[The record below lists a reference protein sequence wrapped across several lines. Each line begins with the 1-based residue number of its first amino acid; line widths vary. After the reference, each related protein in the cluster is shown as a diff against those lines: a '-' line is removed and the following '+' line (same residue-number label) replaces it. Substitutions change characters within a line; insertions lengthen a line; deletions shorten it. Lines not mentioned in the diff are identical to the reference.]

1 MKSLAASLTAK
12 PPWLVLLISLTIS
25 FFAAHITNLQS
36 EKTGQERFQRQVEKL
51 NADILHHL
59 DTYLGLLRAGV
70 GVYYASDSLNRS
82 EWQKF
87 VETLEIQRFYPGI
100 QGIGYAQYFPHSER
114 EAFEA
119 AIRAEG
125 FENFTLE
132 PSYLRDYY
140 APVTFLEPFDWRN
153 QRAFGYDML
162 SEPVRRAAMER
173 ARDTGEASI
182 SSYVVLVQ
190 ETDKD
195 VQAGFLMYLPVYRG
209 KFVPEDLMAKR
220 AQLQGFVYAPFRM
233 KKLLANIADASATQ
247 LIYRITDTA
256 DAVETLELFH
266 SDPDETQTPG
276 SFFDQRDMTFAG
288 RTWQI
293 NTLSTEAFDLE
304 QTDNS
309 ALLVLIA
316 GLVDSLLLF
325 IMALTLFS
333 HRRSALENAEQLS
346 DQLHLSKKFQQM
358 ADFAPTA
365 LITVDKHGKID
376 LYNQQALQLFGYSEQ
391 ELVGLSIE
399 DLVPHRFRAEHPE
412 YRAKYLQ
419 KPEQRAMGSGR
430 DLYCQTK
437 NGVEL
442 PVDIAI
448 MPAQLNKSGYTVCS
462 IVDISER
469 KRQENLLRRKSSDLE
484 QFVYAVSHDLKSPLV
499 AISGLADL
507 VSSKLENNED
517 SELDYLV
524 QRISANTRQ
533 MERLLNDL
541 LEVSRV
547 AYKALELEPVDITDL
562 AEQVLLLNKEAVE
575 ACGGSL
581 NVTFTEGCFNAHKT
595 LLLQLYTNFI
605 SNAVKYRSP
614 LRTLKVDVSMQTD
627 NKGSFISQIK
637 DNGIGISPEWQSRV
651 FDLFVRKGEG
661 DGLGSGVGL
670 SICKSVVERHHGSI
684 SVESEEDAG
693 ATFLVTIPAQT
704 GSLIHA
710 GRQQ

>member
-1 MKSLAASLTAK
+1 
-12 PPWLVLLISLTIS
+12 VLLISLTIS

-36 EKTGQERFQRQVEKL
+36 EKAGQERFQRQVDKL

-70 GVYYASDSLNRS
+70 GVYYASESLTRS
-82 EWQKF
+82 EWKKF

-100 QGIGYAQYFPHSER
+100 QGIGYAQYFPHSDR

-132 PSYLRDYY
+132 PSDVREYY
-140 APVTFLEPFDWRN
+140 APLTFLEPFDWRN

-173 ARDTGEASI
+173 ARDTGAASI
-182 SSYVVLVQ
+182 SGYVVLVQ

-209 KFVPEDLMAKR
+209 KSVPEDLNDKR
-220 AQLQGFVYAPFRM
+220 AQLQGVVYAPFRM

-256 DAVETLELFH
+256 DAKQTLELFY
-266 SDPDETQTPG
+266 SDPSESQSPG

-288 RTWQI
+288 RVWQI
-293 NTLSTEAFDLE
+293 TTLSTAAFDLE
-304 QTDNS
+304 QIDNS
-309 ALLVLIA
+309 ALIVLVA

-325 IMALTLFS
+325 IMALTLLS
-333 HRRSALENAEQLS
+333 HRRAALENAEQLS

-376 LYNQQALQLFGYSEQ
+376 LYNQQALQLFGYSEH

-399 DLVPHRFRAEHPE
+399 DLVPQGCRT
-412 YRAKYLQ
+412 
-419 KPEQRAMGSGR
+419 EQRGMSSER

-437 NGVEL
+437 TGIEL
-442 PVDIAI
+442 PVEIAT
-448 MPAQLNKSGYTVCS
+448 MPAQINKSGYTVCS

-507 VSSKLENNED
+507 VSSRLENNQD

-524 QRISANTRQ
+524 QRISANTHQ
-533 MERLLNDL
+533 MERLLDDL

-547 AYKALELEPVDITDL
+547 AYKALELEPINITDL
-562 AEQVLLLNKEAVE
+562 SKQVLLLNKELVE

-627 NKGSFISQIK
+627 NKGAFITHVK
-637 DNGIGISPEWQSRV
+637 DNGIGISPAWQSRV
-651 FDLFVRKGEG
+651 FDLFVRKGDG

-684 SVESEEDAG
+684 SVESEEDSG
-693 ATFLVTIPAQT
+693 ATFFVTIPAQL
-704 GSLIHA
+704 GSPINL
-710 GRQQ
+710 GSQQ

>member
-1 MKSLAASLTAK
+1 M
-12 PPWLVLLISLTIS
+12 VLLISLTIS
-25 FFAAHITNLQS
+25 FFAAYITNLQS

-59 DTYLGLLRAGV
+59 NTYLGLLRAGV
-70 GVYYASDSLNRS
+70 GVYYASESLTRA

-87 VETLEIQRFYPGI
+87 VETLDIHRFYPGI
-100 QGIGYAQYFPHSER
+100 QGIGFAEYFPHAQR
-114 EAFEA
+114 GAFEA
-119 AIRAEG
+119 RIQAEG
-125 FENFTLE
+125 FESFTLA
-132 PSYLRDYY
+132 PSGKREFY
-140 APVTFLEPFDWRN
+140 APVVYLEPFDWRN

-173 ARDTGEASI
+173 ARDSGEASI
-182 SSYVVLVQ
+182 SGHVVLVQ

-195 VQAGFLMYLPVYRG
+195 VQAGFLMYLPVYLG
-209 KFVPEDLMAKR
+209 KIVPDNVKDKR

-233 KKLLANIADASATQ
+233 KKLLDNVGDAGATQ
-247 LIYRITDTA
+247 LIYHITDTA
-256 DAVETLELFH
+256 DGEEKLELFH
-266 SDPDETQTPG
+266 SDPSGAQRSG
-276 SFFDQRDMTFAG
+276 GFYDQRDMAFAG
-288 RTWQI
+288 RVWQI
-293 NTLSTEAFDLE
+293 TTLSTEAFDLE
-304 QTDNS
+304 QIDNS

-325 IMALTLFS
+325 IMALTLLS
-333 HRRSALENAEQLS
+333 HRRSAQENAEQLS
-346 DQLHLSKKFQQM
+346 EQLHLSKKFQQM

-365 LITVDKHGKID
+365 LITVNKLGKID

-399 DLVPHRFRAEHPE
+399 ELVPHRFRTEHPE
-412 YRAKYLQ
+412 YRAKYLE

-430 DLYCQTK
+430 DLYCLTK
-437 NGVEL
+437 SGAEL
-442 PVDIAI
+442 PVEIAI

-469 KRQENLLRRKSSDLE
+469 KRQENLLRRKSTDLE

-507 VSSKLENNED
+507 ISNKLD
-517 SELDYLV
+517 HIRDDDLPYLV
-524 QRISANTRQ
+524 QRVSANTGQ

-547 AYKALELEPVDITDL
+547 AYKALELEPVEI
-562 AEQVLLLNKEAVE
+562 AELSDQLLLLNKELVE
-575 ACGGSL
+575 ACGGTLQIS
-581 NVTFTEGCFNAHKT
+581 FTEGVFNAHKT
-595 LLLQLYTNFI
+595 LLLQLYTNLI

-614 LRTLKVDVSMQTD
+614 LRALNVDVSMQLD
-627 NKGSFISQIK
+627 SKGSFISK
-637 DNGIGISPEWQSRV
+637 VEDNGIGISPEWQRRV

-684 SVESEEDAG
+684 AIESEEGVG
-693 ATFLVTIPAQT
+693 ATFIVTIPPLA
-704 GSLIHA
+704 GSLA
-710 GRQQ
+710 EFGEQQ